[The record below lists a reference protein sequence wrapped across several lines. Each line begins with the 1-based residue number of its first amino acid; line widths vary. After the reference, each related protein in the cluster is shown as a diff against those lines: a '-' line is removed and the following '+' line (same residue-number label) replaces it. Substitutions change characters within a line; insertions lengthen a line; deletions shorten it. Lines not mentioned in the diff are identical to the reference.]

1 MSTEPNPE
9 QTLASLGF
17 TELETRIYVALLRQ
31 SPQTGYGLSKALGK
45 APANIYQALASLSLK
60 GAVLVEEAG
69 GSRSAS
75 AVPPDELLEQ
85 LGRRFKA
92 SRDAAADALAKVHVP
107 LPQNRLFQIQDVDQ
121 FYARAEALIDQAGE
135 TILFDLF
142 PEPLRRLHP
151 ALQRAHL
158 RGVRIAGLV
167 YEEVDAPYPAS
178 LAARAGFALERW
190 PGQQATVVAD
200 ANEYVLGLI
209 ARDGAC
215 LVHGLWTDSPYLS
228 CMQHSGLSAE
238 IELGSLAHGED
249 GPAFAAT
256 SLLAA
261 MPPGLRR
268 LTGLPTH
275 GDET

>member
-1 MSTEPNPE
+1 MSAEPTPE
-9 QTLASLGF
+9 QTLACLGF
-17 TELETRIYVALLRQ
+17 TELETRIYVALLKH

-60 GAVLVEEAG
+60 GAVLVEQAG

-75 AVPPDELLEQ
+75 AVAPEELLEQ
-85 LGRRFKA
+85 LGRRFEA
-92 SRDAAADALAKVHVP
+92 SKEAAAGALAKVHVQM
-107 LPQNRLFQIQDVDQ
+107 PQNRLFQIQDVDQ
-121 FYARAEALIDQAGE
+121 FYARAEALVDQATE

-142 PEPLRRLHP
+142 PEPLQRLHP

-167 YEEVDAPYPAS
+167 YEANEAPYRTS

-190 PGQQATVVAD
+190 PGEQATVVAD
-200 ANEYVLGLI
+200 ANEYVLGLV
-209 ARDGAC
+209 ARDGTR
-215 LVHGLWTDSPYLS
+215 LVHGLWSDSPYLS

-238 IELGSLAHGED
+238 IELGSLAQGSD
-249 GPAFAAT
+249 GGGLDEA
-256 SLLAA
+256 SLLAG

-268 LTGLPTH
+268 LTGMTMK
-275 GDET
+275 GDIA